1 MLPDSPMSGEVIRD
15 FRFLSVV
22 CFAKIMVRHLM
33 VSFGYCNDQV
43 LRVDSVMFDISVLEL
58 KDDSSQSSRQDNLFI
73 RKVRISLF

>member
-1 MLPDSPMSGEVIRD
+1 MSGEVIGD

-33 VSFGYCNDQV
+33 VSFSYCNDRV
-43 LRVDSVMFDISVLEL
+43 LRVHSVMFDVSVLEL
-58 KDDSSQSSRQDNLFI
+58 KDDSCCRQDNLFI